1 MLLTRITKN
10 HGGDGGADGGN
21 HGDGGCHYHP
31 DKLNGV
37 DCKVLELGL
46 GDEHC
51 QHCLV
56 NAADKRTG

>member
-1 MLLTRITKN
+1 
-10 HGGDGGADGGN
+10 
-21 HGDGGCHYHP
+21 
-31 DKLNGV
+31 LNGV